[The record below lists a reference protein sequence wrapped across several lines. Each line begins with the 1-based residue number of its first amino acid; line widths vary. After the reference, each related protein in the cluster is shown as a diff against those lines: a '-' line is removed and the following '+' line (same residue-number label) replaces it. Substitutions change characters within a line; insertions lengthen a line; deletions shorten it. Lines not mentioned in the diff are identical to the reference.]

1 MKAAWLAVKVLQVKS
16 NKNNTILQIATKA
29 SKEEVLRY
37 ATENGLQGELRLDD
51 GKLITAEQRKKLY
64 ATFKDISDY
73 TGNPPEYTKEFH
85 KFLYCAESGQ
95 EYFSLSNC
103 SMETARELINSVIEF
118 VIEHDIP
125 LTELAVDRTDDIN
138 KYLYSCIKFSRCC
151 ICGLPGLTYTL
162 DNKRNKM
169 CLCNTHYDKAKA
181 AGLQEFE
188 QAFKVYG
195 IQFLG

>member
-1 MKAAWLAVKVLQVKS
+1 MKAVSYPIKVLNIKS
-16 NKNNTILQIATKA
+16 NKNNTILQIATNA
-29 SKEEVLRY
+29 SKEEILRY
-37 ATENGLQGELRLDD
+37 ANKNGLYGELRLDD

-125 LTELAVDRTDDIN
+125 LTELAAERTDDIG
-138 KYLYSCIKFSRCC
+138 KYLYSCIKFNRCC

-162 DNKRNKM
+162 DDKRNKM
-169 CLCNTHYDKAKA
+169 CLYNTHYDKAKA
-181 AGLQEFE
+181 VGLQEFE
-188 QAFKVYG
+188 KAYKVYG
-195 IQFLG
+195 IQYLG